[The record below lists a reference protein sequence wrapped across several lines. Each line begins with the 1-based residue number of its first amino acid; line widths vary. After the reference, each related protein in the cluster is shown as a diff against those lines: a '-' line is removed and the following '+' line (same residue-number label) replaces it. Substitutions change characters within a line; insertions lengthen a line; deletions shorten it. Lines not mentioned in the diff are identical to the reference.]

1 MNGKIVFGIVKDL
14 KPGRFVVI
22 DNEPCKV
29 IGMDVSKTGKHGSAK
44 ARVDA
49 VSLFTGSRK
58 TLIKPGDASIEIP
71 IIEKKAVQI
80 IAIMGNRIQ
89 LMDLQTYEMS
99 EIDVP
104 EEFREKIRPG
114 IEAEIQ
120 EVMGKK
126 MLTRI
131 KD

>member
-1 MNGKIVFGIVKDL
+1 MNGKIVFGVVKDL

-29 IGMDVSKTGKHGSAK
+29 VSMDVSKTGKHGSAK

-80 IAIMGNRIQ
+80 IAVVGKRIQ

-99 EIDVP
+99 EIDLP
-104 EEFREKIRPG
+104 EEFKEKIRPG

-120 EVMGKK
+120 DVMGKK
-126 MLTRI
+126 MITRI